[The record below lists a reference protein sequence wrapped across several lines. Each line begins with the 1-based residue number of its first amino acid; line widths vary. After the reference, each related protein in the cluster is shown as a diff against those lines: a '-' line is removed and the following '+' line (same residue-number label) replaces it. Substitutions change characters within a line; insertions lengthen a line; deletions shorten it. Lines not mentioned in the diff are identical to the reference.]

1 MNQSIITVARGPQTY
16 QEQIDDF
23 VGQQISGRLK
33 NKMMDLR
40 TCILKDAEC
49 MGIEVNLSEEYS
61 RMITEIDFYLSQIP
75 DHL

>member
-1 MNQSIITVARGPQTY
+1 MNQSIITVARQMQTY

-33 NKMMDLR
+33 NKMLGLR
-40 TCILKDAEC
+40 TCILKDAER